1 MLRLPDLRL
10 FDLGWEAGIKYGSCP
25 PKLDNREYQ
34 VDGYAHSSTK
44 GEGFGFDGTKGHYR

>member
-1 MLRLPDLRL
+1 M
-10 FDLGWEAGIKYGSCP
+10 GWEAGIKYGSCP

-44 GEGFGFDGTKGHYR
+44 GEAFGFDDTKGHHR